1 MSLDGPYQAQREAEH
16 ASIVEKI
23 YECIE
28 SQGIDIL
35 EPIFDEAT
43 TYGFYEVKT
52 EYEYDK
58 DDFRLDVLMALEK
71 VMKEEIGRL
80 VGI

>member
-1 MSLDGPYQAQREAEH
+1 MSLDGPAQSQREDEVNA
-16 ASIVEKI
+16 IVEKI

-35 EPIFDEAT
+35 EPIFDEAI

-58 DDFRLDVLMALEK
+58 DDFRLNVLLALDSIIK
-71 VMKEEIGRL
+71 KEIGRL
-80 VGI
+80 IMR

>member
-1 MSLDGPYQAQREAEH
+1 MSLDGPAQSQREDEVNA
-16 ASIVEKI
+16 IVEKI

-35 EPIFDEAT
+35 EPIFDESI

-80 VGI
+80 VGT

>member
-1 MSLDGPYQAQREAEH
+1 MSLDGPYQAQREAEYD
-16 ASIVEKI
+16 SIVEKI

-35 EPIFDEAT
+35 EPIFDEST

-80 VGI
+80 VGT